1 MAVDL
6 KDISETE
13 LKARGIDW
21 VVCWEIRGRDES
33 VRLKFFF
40 RHGSVLRHFWMEY
53 FHKKFVMPIND
64 IVHLSSL
71 FLPPLSLPF
80 SFSFSPKS
88 TSEVKYPFVKWV
100 W

>member
-6 KDISETE
+6 RDISETE

-71 FLPPLSLPF
+71 VLPLFLFLSLSPFLPNPHL
-80 SFSFSPKS
+80 KS
-88 TSEVKYPFVKWV
+88 NTLL
-100 W
+100 